1 MRPDRRCKVP
11 ESDWSAVL
19 KVVGKGDENTLAL
32 DPLASEV
39 EELPVCGPVASA
51 MDYAPKVTRNLPQNW
66 RWQHVVKLA
75 SGCTPCQ
82 LHEVFR
88 GVAEFEAS
96 LVA

>member
-1 MRPDRRCKVP
+1 MRPDHRCRVP
-11 ESDWSAVL
+11 ESDRSAVL
-19 KVVGKGDENTLAL
+19 LVVRKGDENTLAL

-39 EELPVCGPVASA
+39 EELAVCWPVTSA

-66 RWQHVVKLA
+66 RWQRVVKLP